1 MSASANCAVIDC
13 DTLCFIK
20 VTETKVQAEYWAEI
34 LIPDTHDYHIVG
46 VGEKKP
52 YSVYSEFELRAM
64 YENFSGTFLKK
75 QVTYPE
81 LIALVAQIPNELPV
95 DETSV
100 EELREKLGR
109 DLTAI
114 VLPLMPVAEKPT
126 KASKAEKASRA
137 EKAASWERREGER
150 RAEVA
155 AKAPKAQAAPKPAGD
170 HNGNG
175 RPKTG
180 TATGTVWETAD
191 ALKAQVGEPPER
203 AAVIEACVKKGI
215 NAATASTQYGKW
227 RKSLNLTKELIPG

>member
-1 MSASANCAVIDC
+1 MSANANCAVIDC

-20 VTETKVQAEYWAEI
+20 VTETKEQAEYWAEI
-34 LIPDTHDYHIVG
+34 LIPDSHDYHIVG

-100 EELREKLGR
+100 ADLREKLGR

-114 VLPLMPVAEKPT
+114 VLPLMPAKEKPS
-126 KASKAEKASRA
+126 KASKAEKASQA

-150 RAEVA
+150 RAEFA
-155 AKAPKAQAAPKPAGD
+155 ERAPKAQAEPKPASD
-170 HNGNG
+170 HNG
-175 RPKTG
+175 RPKAG

-191 ALKAQVGEPPER
+191 ALQAQAGEPPER
-203 AAVIEACVKKGI
+203 AVVIEACVKKGI